1 MAVKVP
7 DPYEALGLP
16 HDASLAQIKLAYRK
30 LALEYHPDQMTRRN
44 ASGEETK
51 FASDRFAAISAAY
64 QLLSDPRKKIE
75 YDHIHKYGGYDDD
88 KDPAS
93 TNNNSN
99 DNSKQQ
105 DKENPFSSS
114 RTSNNG
120 KRARNTG
127 IGYNIVD
134 PFSYVLSGGQRRK
147 AASAGIQ
154 IPRRVHFSRE
164 GGGVRFAFSNSQYE
178 TTKSGSK
185 KFVSKTTQI
194 VGGKKFTKVET
205 TTVHPDGRKEVVI
218 EGDDYI
224 ERRETRIPTRRKSA
238 PDLRQSAFGVD
249 VTQTEDNQMP
259 WYMNAWQGFRDKMS
273 QCHNPCGMTIVQ

>member
-1 MAVKVP
+1 MAVNVP
-7 DPYEALGLP
+7 DPYKALGLS

-30 LALEYHPDQMTRRN
+30 LALECHPDQMTRRN
-44 ASGEETK
+44 ASEEETK
-51 FASDRFAAISAAY
+51 YASSKFAAISAAY

-75 YDHIHKYGGYDDD
+75 YDHIYKYGGYDEP
-88 KDPAS
+88 KENKP
-93 TNNNSN
+93 NFNVNSN
-99 DNSKQQ
+99 ES
-105 DKENPFSSS
+105 DKENPFRASQ
-114 RTSNNG
+114 TSNNG

-127 IGYNIVD
+127 IGYNFVD
-134 PFSYVLSGGQRRK
+134 PFSYILSGGQRKK

-178 TTKSGSK
+178 TTKTGSK

-205 TTVHPDGRKEVVI
+205 TTVHPDGRKEVII

-224 ERRETRIPTRRKSA
+224 ERRETRVPTRRKSA
-238 PDLRQSAFGVD
+238 SDTRQSAYGED
-249 VTQTEDNQMP
+249 VTQPEDNQLP
-259 WYMNAWQGFRDKMS
+259 WYMNVWQGFREKLS